1 MNPFRPLDEQ
11 FLYPELPACALTFNG
26 ALLED
31 TIPGY
36 TTLNVTGRET
46 ISDELSTI
54 GSVPGRDGTL
64 VLARA
69 LPPRTLGIEYRLTA
83 NSAQGLQD
91 AFRQLRAALDAP
103 GKITFADD
111 PAVAYFGQLND
122 MGEVPPY
129 TNDLIGTFT
138 IFCADPYK
146 YEATAKTHTGNP
158 KAIPQPSPYAV
169 PPDEIKVTLATPAT
183 GASIKNTTTG
193 RQIIL
198 TGAFIAGD
206 IIRYTPRAEN
216 PALRLTV
223 NGQAAMA
230 RLDYLT
236 SDFGAFTIKSGD
248 TLSAIPADAALSV
261 TLRGRWK

>member
-1 MNPFRPLDEQ
+1 MNPFRTLDEQ
-11 FLYPELPACALTFNG
+11 FSYPALPACALTING

-46 ISDELSTI
+46 ISDELSTT
-54 GSVPGRDGTL
+54 GSVPGRDGTQ
-64 VLARA
+64 VIARA
-69 LPPRTLGIEYRLTA
+69 LPPRVLGIEYRLTA
-83 NSAQGLQD
+83 PDAQQLQE
-91 AFRQLRAALDAP
+91 AFRALRAALDTA
-103 GKITFADD
+103 GKIIFADD
-111 PAVAYFGQLND
+111 PEVAYFGQISD

-146 YEATAKTHTGNP
+146 YEATARTHSGNP
-158 KAIPQPSPYAV
+158 KEIRNPSPYAV
-169 PPDEIKVTLATPAT
+169 PPDEITVTLATPST
-183 GASIKNTTTG
+183 GVTIKNTTSG

-198 TGAFIAGD
+198 TGSFIAGD
-206 IIRYTPRAEN
+206 IVRFTPQAAS
-216 PALRLTV
+216 PSLRLTV

-236 SDFGAFTIKSGD
+236 SDFGAFTIKNGD
-248 TLSAIPADAALSV
+248 TLTATPADAAMTV

>member
-1 MNPFRPLDEQ
+1 MNPFRSTDEQ
-11 FLYPELPACALTFNG
+11 FLYPQLPTCALTFAG

-31 TIPGY
+31 TVPGY
-36 TTLNVTGRET
+36 ATLNVTGRET
-46 ISDELSTI
+46 INEELSTT
-54 GSVPGRDGTL
+54 GSVPGRDGTQ
-64 VLARA
+64 VIARA
-69 LPPRTLGIEYRLTA
+69 LPPRVLGVEYRITA
-83 NSAQGLQD
+83 PDAAQLQE
-91 AFRQLRAALDAP
+91 AFRALRAALDAP

-111 PAVAYFGQLND
+111 PEVAYFGQLSD

-129 TNDLIGTFT
+129 TNDLIGTFS

-146 YEATAKTHTGNP
+146 YEATARTHSGNP
-158 KAIPQPSPYAV
+158 KEIRNPSPYAV
-169 PPDEIKVTLATPAT
+169 PPDEITVTLATPST
-183 GASIKNTTTG
+183 GVTIKNTTSG

-206 IIRYTPRAEN
+206 IIRFTPQADN

-248 TLSAIPADAALSV
+248 TITATPADAAMTV